1 MKKIIA
7 MTLSVLMLLSLA
19 GCGSATNAT
28 GSTKGTDTTKTT
40 DATAESQTGEAGDTQ
55 TAGQESRE
63 IQADKAVTAESQTGE
78 ASTTD
83 SAAGSDAKSAPETV
97 TIQALDG
104 NGEAVDVEVPYD
116 PQRIAILDMAVLD
129 MLDNW
134 DLGDRVVGMPKSSQI
149 DYLMDY
155 NNNEAI
161 ANLGTLKEVDMEALM
176 SCEPDVIF
184 IGGRLSSQYDA
195 LSEIAPVVYLST
207 DYDIGLLQSVK
218 NNSAAVA
225 SLFGMEDM
233 AAEQTAAFDAR
244 AAKLAGA
251 ANGKTAVIGMVTS
264 ANFNTLGDGS
274 RCSLIGGE
282 IGFTNL
288 ANDVD
293 STHGNESSF
302 ELLVSLNPDYIFVLD
317 RDSAIN
323 TEGAQLAQEIMENE
337 LVQKTDAYKNGN
349 IVYLTPTVWY
359 LCEGG
364 ITATDVMLQDL
375 EAGILGQ
382 E

>member
-1 MKKIIA
+1 MKKMIA
-7 MTLSVLMLLSLA
+7 LTLSVLTVLA
-19 GCGSATNAT
+19 LAACGSSTAQTNA
-28 GSTKGTDTTKTT
+28 TKTT
-40 DATAESQTGEAGDTQ
+40 DTTAATNANTSGENAGRETQ
-55 TAGQESRE
+55 TAGQETK
-63 IQADKAVTAESQTGE
+63 ALNTDKAEAPESQTGE
-78 ASTTD
+78 TD
-83 SAAGSDAKSAPETV
+83 AAGNGDGQDAGNDPETV
-97 TIQALDG
+97 TVKSLNG
-104 NGEAVDVEVPYD
+104 NKETVEVEVPYN

-155 NNNEAI
+155 NNNDAI
-161 ANLGTLKEVDMEALM
+161 VNLGTLKEVDMEALM
-176 SCEPDVIF
+176 SSEPDVIF

-195 LSEIAPVVYLST
+195 LSEIAPVVYLTT
-207 DYDIGLLQSVK
+207 DYEIGLIQSVK
-218 NNSAAVA
+218 NNAAAVA

-233 AAEQTAAFDAR
+233 AARQTAAFDER
-244 AAKLAGA
+244 VAKLAEA
-251 ANGKTAVIGMVTS
+251 AQGKTAVIGMVTS

-274 RCSLIGGE
+274 RCSVIGNE
-282 IGFTNL
+282 VGFTNV

-302 ELLVSLNPDYIFVLD
+302 ELLVDLNPDYVFVLD